1 MEKSHVHYFDYLR
14 LMAAIGVVYMHTA
27 ASPLRGGI
35 DPGWH
40 GMNILTSLA
49 FTAVP
54 LFFMMSGYLLLT
66 SEKTADISY
75 LLKKRLPHLLVPLA
89 GWTVVAVL
97 WRAVLDSN
105 FSLHSVLG
113 GLLSAL
119 HTPAWVHFWYMYTLI
134 ALYVISPILYG
145 GLRVLDKNG
154 HIFLFSL
161 CCLVSVQAIVQILF
175 PATAIHIDLI
185 DKLGIYGGCVA
196 LFLLG
201 YYLGKLERKIP
212 NWMLGSAALVT
223 LTVIILGTWQRS
235 AQAGQYDAAF
245 QSQGAGFEVVLAA
258 CIFLLFKQNCNRPG
272 KFFQAVAVT
281 PLSLPIYL
289 MHGISLSMLEG
300 KVLITTF
307 WDTLWVTAVNC
318 LLCSFVMKTVASIKP
333 LCYLAT
339 GMSYQKACDSCNW
352 VYTFRKL
359 KNKKTRP

>member
-1 MEKSHVHYFDYLR
+1 MRKSHVHYFDCLR

-66 SEKTADISY
+66 SEKTADVSY

-97 WRAVLDSN
+97 WIAVLNRD
-105 FSLHSVLG
+105 FSAASIG
-113 GLLSAL
+113 GNLLSAL
-119 HTPAWVHFWYMYTLI
+119 HTPAWIHFWYMYTLI

-145 GLRVLDKNG
+145 GLRTLDKTG
-154 HIFLFSL
+154 HIFLF
-161 CCLVSVQAIVQILF
+161 CLICLISVQAMVQTLF
-175 PATAIHIDLI
+175 PALSLHIDLI
-185 DKLGIYGGCVA
+185 DKLGMFGGTVA

-201 YYLGKLERKIP
+201 YYLGTLERKIP
-212 NWMLGSAALVT
+212 NWLLAAVALVT
-223 LTVIILGTWQRS
+223 LVVIIVGTWQRS

-245 QSQGAGFEVVLAA
+245 QNQGAGFEVLLAA
-258 CIFLLFKQNCNRPG
+258 CIFLLCKQTCNRPG
-272 KFFQAVAVT
+272 KFFRAVPVI
-281 PLSLPIYL
+281 PLSLAIYM
-289 MHGISLSMLEG
+289 MHNISLSMLEG

-307 WDTLWVTAVNC
+307 WDTLWVTAVN
-318 LLCSFVMKTVASIKP
+318 LVLCFLVTKTVATVKP

-339 GMSYQKACDSCNW
+339 GMTYDTACRSCNW
-352 VYTFRKL
+352 IYTFRKL
-359 KNKKTRP
+359 KSKKTRP